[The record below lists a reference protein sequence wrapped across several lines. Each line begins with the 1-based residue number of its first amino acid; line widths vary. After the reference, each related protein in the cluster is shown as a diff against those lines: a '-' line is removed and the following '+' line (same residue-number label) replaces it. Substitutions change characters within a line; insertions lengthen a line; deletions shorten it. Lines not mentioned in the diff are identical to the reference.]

1 MSDAEPLELDD
12 ASEPRDGGGSRRVA
26 VIAAVAVVVA
36 TLLSGG
42 AYAAYSFLA
51 GGGPRADEAL
61 PASTIAV
68 VSVDLDPSAG
78 QKIAAIKSIR
88 KFPAL
93 KENLGLDADDDL
105 RQWIFDLVTEDADC
119 TGLDFEDDVL
129 PWLGKRAAFAAVD
142 LGEDDPAPA
151 IALQV
156 SDTAGAEKGFDAIV
170 ECTDPGDDFAFVV
183 GEDYLIASDS
193 AAHAQAILD
202 DGERKPLADDAAYQK
217 WTGEAGDAGVLSF
230 YISKKAAE
238 YAVDLVGELGG
249 ALGEGLTEFD
259 DGEFDEGGFDEG
271 GFDDEG
277 FTAGSS
283 AASGAR
289 GEDPFD
295 AMEDALKD
303 FQGLGGTVRFADGG
317 MELSVAAGG
326 VNTAKGAASVGDEL
340 GDLPADTAVAL
351 GFGVPDDFAAKYLD
365 QIEDVFGPDFVAEAE
380 EETGLDIP
388 EDVQT
393 LLGDA
398 VTLSLGGDAPASLD
412 ELGGLADLPVGLLV
426 HGDADKITAIIEQI
440 EEGLGLS
447 LADLPLYV
455 EAADGKV
462 ALSGN
467 DYGEDLLENGDLGSE
482 DGFRDAIPDAD
493 RVEGAVYVDF
503 QSAWLDF
510 VVDGIAE
517 EEGADTAREVEENLE
532 PLRSL
537 GISSWTDGDV
547 SHGLVKISTD

>member
-1 MSDAEPLELDD
+1 MSDGGPTELNDT
-12 ASEPRDGGGSRRVA
+12 SEPRDGGRGPRRVA
-26 VIAAVAVVVA
+26 IIAAVAVVVA
-36 TLLSGG
+36 TVLGGG
-42 AYAAYSFLA
+42 AFAAYSFLA
-51 GGGPRADEAL
+51 GNGPRPDEAL

-88 KFPAL
+88 KFPTL

-105 RQWIFDLVTEDADC
+105 RRWIFDQVTEDADC

-156 SDTAGAEKGFDAIV
+156 SDTAGAQKGFDAIV
-170 ECTDPGDDFAFVV
+170 ECADPGDDFAFVV

-202 DGERKPLADDAAYQK
+202 GGERKPLADDAAYQK
-217 WTGEAGDAGVLSF
+217 WTGEAGEAGVLSF
-230 YISKKAAE
+230 YISKRAVE

-259 DGEFDEGGFDEG
+259 EGELEGEFS
-271 GFDDEG
+271 DEG

-283 AASGAR
+283 AATGAR
-289 GEDPFD
+289 AEDPFE
-295 AMEDALKD
+295 AMEDALED

-317 MELSVAAGG
+317 MELSLAAGG
-326 VNTAKGAASVGDEL
+326 VNTAKGSASIGDEL
-340 GDLPADTAVAL
+340 AELPADTAVAL

-365 QIEDVFGPDFVAEAE
+365 QIEDVFGSDFVAEAE
-380 EETGLDIP
+380 QETGLEVP

-393 LLGDA
+393 LLGDT
-398 VTLSLGGDAPASLD
+398 VTLSLGGAAPDSPD
-412 ELGGLADLPVGLLV
+412 SIDGPEDLPLGLLI
-426 HGDADKITAIIEQI
+426 HGDPDKITAIIEKI
-440 EEGLGLS
+440 EESLGMSLS
-447 LADLPLYV
+447 DLPLNV
-455 EAADGKV
+455 ETADGKV
-462 ALSGN
+462 ALSPG
-467 DYGEDLLENGDLGSE
+467 DYGDELLENGDLGSE
-482 DGFRDAIPDAD
+482 DGFRSAIPDAD
-493 RVEGAVYVDF
+493 RVEGAIYVDF
-503 QSAWLDF
+503 ESDWLDLL
-510 VVDGIAE
+510 VDVIAD
-517 EEGADTAREVEENLE
+517 EEGADTAREVEANLE

>member
-1 MSDAEPLELDD
+1 MSDAGPIELND

-26 VIAAVAVVVA
+26 IIAAVAVVVA
-36 TLLSGG
+36 TVLGGG
-42 AYAAYSFLA
+42 AFAAYSFLA
-51 GGGPRADEAL
+51 GNGPRPDEAL

-88 KFPAL
+88 KFPTL

-193 AAHAQAILD
+193 AEHAQAILD
-202 DGERKPLADDAAYQK
+202 GGERTPLADDAAYQK

-230 YISKKAAE
+230 YISKKAAD
-238 YAVDLVGELGG
+238 YALSLADELFG

-259 DGEFDEGGFDEG
+259 AGELEGGFDAGEFEDG
-271 GFDDEG
+271 G

-283 AASGAR
+283 AATSAR
-289 GEDPFD
+289 GEDPFE

-303 FQGLGGTVRFADGG
+303 FQGLGGTVRFAGGG
-317 MELSVAAGG
+317 MELSLAAGG
-326 VNTAKGAASVGDEL
+326 INTAKGSAGIGDEL
-340 GDLPADTAVAL
+340 GDLPGDTAVAL

-365 QIEDVFGPDFVAEAE
+365 QIEDVFGPDFLAEAE
-380 EETGLDIP
+380 EETGLEIP

-398 VTLSLGGDAPASLD
+398 VTLSLGGDAPDSPDSL
-412 ELGGLADLPVGLLV
+412 EGPADLPLGLLI
-426 HGDADKITAIIEQI
+426 HGDADKISAVIEKI
-440 EEGLGLS
+440 EEGLGMSLS
-447 LADLPLYV
+447 DLPLNV
-455 EAADGKV
+455 ETADGKV
-462 ALSGN
+462 ALSPG
-467 DYGEDLLENGDLGSE
+467 DYGDELLDNGDLGSE
-482 DGFRDAIPDAD
+482 VGFRSAIPDAD
-493 RVEGAVYVDF
+493 RVEGAIYVDF
-503 QSAWLDF
+503 ESDWLDLL
-510 VVDGIAE
+510 VDVIAD
-517 EEGADTAREVEENLE
+517 EEGSDTAREVEENLE

>member
-1 MSDAEPLELDD
+1 MSDGGPTELND
-12 ASEPRDGGGSRRVA
+12 ASEPRDGGGPRRVA
-26 VIAAVAVVVA
+26 IIAAVAVVVA
-36 TLLSGG
+36 TVLGGG
-42 AYAAYSFLA
+42 AFAAYSFLA
-51 GGGPRADEAL
+51 GNGPRPDEAL

-78 QKIAAIKSIR
+78 QKIAAIKTIR
-88 KFPAL
+88 KFPTL

-170 ECTDPGDDFAFVV
+170 ECADPGDDFAFVV

-202 DGERKPLADDAAYQK
+202 GGERKPLAADDAYQK
-217 WTGEAGDAGVLSF
+217 WTGEAGESGVLSF
-230 YISKKAAE
+230 YISKKAVE
-238 YAVDLVGELGG
+238 YAVDLVAELGG

-259 DGEFDEGGFDEG
+259 EGELEGEFG
-271 GFDDEG
+271 DEG

-283 AASGAR
+283 AATGAR
-289 GEDPFD
+289 AEDPFK

-303 FQGLGGTVRFADGG
+303 FEGLGGTVRFADGG
-317 MELSVAAGG
+317 MELSLAAGG
-326 VNTAKGAASVGDEL
+326 VNTAKGSAGIGDEL
-340 GDLPADTAVAL
+340 ADLPADTAVAL

-365 QIEDVFGPDFVAEAE
+365 QIEDVFGSDFVAEAE
-380 EETGLDIP
+380 QETGLDVP

-393 LLGDA
+393 LLGDT
-398 VTLSLGGDAPASLD
+398 VTLSLGGDAPDSPD
-412 ELGGLADLPVGLLV
+412 SIDGPEDLPLGLLI

-440 EEGLGLS
+440 EESLGMSLS
-447 LADLPLYV
+447 DLPLNV
-455 EAADGKV
+455 ETADGKV
-462 ALSGN
+462 ALSPG
-467 DYGEDLLENGDLGSE
+467 DYGDELLENGDLGSE
-482 DGFRDAIPDAD
+482 DGFRSAIPDAD

-503 QSAWLDF
+503 ESDWLDLL
-510 VVDGIAE
+510 VDVIAD

>member
-1 MSDAEPLELDD
+1 MSEAGPIEIDD

-26 VIAAVAVVVA
+26 IIAAVAVVVA
-36 TLLSGG
+36 AVLSGG

-51 GGGPRADEAL
+51 GNGPRPDEAL
-61 PASTIAV
+61 PASTVAV
-68 VSVDLDPSAG
+68 LSVDLDPSAG

-88 KFPAL
+88 KFPKL

-129 PWLGKRAAFAAVD
+129 PWLGKRAAFAVVD

-156 SDTAGAEKGFDAIV
+156 SDAAGAEKGFDAIV
-170 ECTDPGDDFAFVV
+170 ECADPGDDFAYVV

-193 AAHAQAILD
+193 AEHAQSILD
-202 DGERKPLADDAAYQK
+202 GGERTPLSDDAAYQK
-217 WTGEAGDAGVLSF
+217 WTGEAGEAGVLSF
-230 YISKKAAE
+230 YVAKRAVE
-238 YAVDLVGELGG
+238 YALDLAGELGG
-249 ALGEGLTEFD
+249 SLGEGLTEFD
-259 DGEFDEGGFDEG
+259 EGELEGE
-271 GFDDEG
+271 FDDEG

-289 GEDPFD
+289 GEDPFE

-303 FQGLGGTVRFADGG
+303 FQGLGGTVRFAGGG
-317 MELSVAAGG
+317 MELSLAAGG
-326 VNTAKGAASVGDEL
+326 VNTAKGSAGIGDEL

-365 QIEDVFGPDFVAEAE
+365 QIEDVFGSDFVAEAE
-380 EETGLDIP
+380 EETGLEIP

-398 VTLSLGGDAPASLD
+398 LTLSLGGDAPDSLD
-412 ELGGLADLPVGLLV
+412 ALESPEDLPLGLLI
-426 HGDADKITAIIEQI
+426 HGDADKITAIIEKI
-440 EEGLGLS
+440 EEGLGMTLS
-447 LADLPLYV
+447 DLPLAV

-462 ALSGN
+462 ALSPG
-467 DYGEDLLENGDLGSE
+467 DYGDELLENGDLGSE
-482 DGFRDAIPDAD
+482 DGFRSAIPDAD
-493 RVEGAVYVDF
+493 RVEGAIYVDF
-503 QSAWLDF
+503 ESEWLDLL
-510 VVDGIAE
+510 VDVIAD
-517 EEGADTAREVEENLE
+517 EEGSDTAREVEENLE

-537 GISSWTDGDV
+537 GISSWTEGDV

>member
-1 MSDAEPLELDD
+1 MSEAGPIELDD
-12 ASEPRDGGGSRRVA
+12 ASEPRGGGSKRVA
-26 VIAAVAVVVA
+26 IIAAVAVVVA
-36 TLLSGG
+36 AVLSGG
-42 AYAAYSFLA
+42 AYAAYSVLA
-51 GGGPRADEAL
+51 GSGPRPDEAL
-61 PASTIAV
+61 PASTVAV

-78 QKIAAIKSIR
+78 QKIAAITSIR
-88 KFPAL
+88 KFPTL

-105 RQWIFDLVTEDADC
+105 RQWIFDLVTEGADC

-129 PWLGKRAAFAAVD
+129 PWLGKRAAFAVVD

-156 SDTAGAEKGFDAIV
+156 SDAAGAEKGFDAIV
-170 ECTDPGDDFAFVV
+170 ECADPGDDFAYVV

-193 AAHAQAILD
+193 AEHAQSILD
-202 DGERKPLADDAAYQK
+202 GGERKPLADDAAYQK
-217 WTGEAGDAGVLSF
+217 WTGEAGEAGVLSF
-230 YISKKAAE
+230 YVSKKAVE
-238 YAVDLVGELGG
+238 YALDLAGELGG

-259 DGEFDEGGFDEG
+259 EGEL
-271 GFDDEG
+271 DDQG

-283 AASGAR
+283 AATGAR
-289 GEDPFD
+289 GEDPFE

-317 MELSVAAGG
+317 MELSLAAGG
-326 VNTAKGAASVGDEL
+326 VDTAKGSARIGDEL

-365 QIEDVFGPDFVAEAE
+365 QIEDVFGSDFVAEAE
-380 EETGLDIP
+380 EESGLEIP
-388 EDVQT
+388 DDVQT

-398 VTLSLGGDAPASLD
+398 LVLSLGGDAPDSPDSL
-412 ELGGLADLPVGLLV
+412 ESPEDLPLGLLI
-426 HGDADKITAIIEQI
+426 HGDADKITAIIEKI
-440 EEGLGLS
+440 EETLGIS
-447 LADLPLYV
+447 LADLPLVV

-462 ALSGN
+462 ALSPG
-467 DYGEDLLENGDLGSE
+467 DYGDELLENGDLGSE
-482 DGFRDAIPDAD
+482 DGFRSAIPDAD

-503 QSAWLDF
+503 ESDWLDLL
-510 VVDGIAE
+510 VDVIAE
-517 EEGADTAREVEENLE
+517 EEGPDTAGEVEENLE

-537 GISSWTDGDV
+537 GISSWTEGDV